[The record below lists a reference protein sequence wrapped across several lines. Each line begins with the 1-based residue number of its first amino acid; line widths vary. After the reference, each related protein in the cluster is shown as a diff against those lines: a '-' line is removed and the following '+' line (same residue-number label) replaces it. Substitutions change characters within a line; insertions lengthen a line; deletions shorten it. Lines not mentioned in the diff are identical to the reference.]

1 MKVGEFWKTYLALA
15 VLAGLGAYLY
25 FVEAK
30 REDKPEKP
38 KEKVFA
44 LDKAK
49 VKELT
54 LLPSGGEAIRL
65 VKEGSNWTMAAPKAF
80 PADGPAADSLVSTL
94 ESLEIDEVAAAS
106 APRLADF
113 GLENPKLTVGVLLQG
128 ATEPMKLLLGEK
140 LADGSG
146 IYAKLPTQP
155 RVFTIPAY
163 VEGSLNKKPFDLRDR
178 DLLHVKRDAVK
189 TLEISGPGGSYALA
203 RDDKGEWAFTKP
215 LPTRAGRWSVDSLLG
230 TIENLRMESVAAE
243 EATDLKPF
251 GLVKAARTVT
261 LGLSDGTTRTLEIG
275 SASED
280 ERASKDNKDKDK
292 DKDKDKKGKKDSS
305 KEKPTKYFARDASRR
320 LVAVIPAA
328 LEDDLAKGMKE
339 LRAKRLLEVATYEV
353 EGIEAQ
359 LGAQKRVYAKA
370 AQKDPKGLEAPKW
383 KRTAPEAKDLESAK
397 VEDALFKLGGIEV
410 QEFIDA
416 PKDPPAYGLDAPAFK
431 LALRFG
437 AAKPEAS
444 VELGKKDG
452 AVYARRTGDSSLLKL
467 DPAKAE
473 ELIKAFQEL

>member
-1 MKVGEFWKTYLALA
+1 MRAGEFWKTYLALA

-25 FVEAK
+25 FVESK
-30 REDKPEKP
+30 REEKPEKP

-54 LLPSGGEAIRL
+54 LAPSGGETIRL
-65 VKEGSNWTMAAPKAF
+65 VKEGSNWTMAAPKAL

-94 ESLEIDEVAAAS
+94 ESLEVDEVAAAS
-106 APRLADF
+106 APHLADF
-113 GLENPKLTVGVLLQG
+113 GLESPKLTVGVLLQG
-128 ATEPMKLLLGEK
+128 ATEPLKLLLGEK

-155 RVFTIPAY
+155 RVFTIPSY
-163 VEGSLNKKPFDLRDR
+163 VESSLNKKPFDLRDR

-215 LPTRAGRWSVDSLLG
+215 LATRAGRWSVDSLLG

-243 EATDLKPF
+243 EAADLKPF

-275 SASED
+275 AASE
-280 ERASKDNKDKDK
+280 EDKVS
-292 DKDKDKKGKKDSS
+292 KDKDKKGKKEAS
-305 KEKPTKYFARDASRR
+305 KDKPTKYYARDASRR

-359 LGAQKRVYAKA
+359 MGAQKRVYTKA
-370 AQKDPKGLEAPKW
+370 AQKDPKGPETPKW
-383 KRTAPEAKDLESAK
+383 KRTAPDAKDLESAK
-397 VEDALFKLGGIEV
+397 VEDALFKLGGLEV

-416 PKDPPAYGLDAPAFK
+416 PKDAPAYGLDAPAFR

-452 AVYARRTGDSSLLKL
+452 AVYARRTGDLSLLKL